1 MRNIRSLIEDNNAT
15 GMCAFVFIGGL
26 SSVLLFVEGQ
36 ILNVLTLC
44 PCSLPAWSSLI
55 GGSIGKIW
63 GIAHTWVAN
72 ILTA

>member
-1 MRNIRSLIEDNNAT
+1 MRNIRSLIENDDAL
-15 GMCAFVFIGGL
+15 GGGLAFLVIGGP
-26 SSVLLFVEGQ
+26 STICGIIEG
-36 ILNVLTLC
+36 LALTCTSLC
-44 PCSLPAWSSLI
+44 LPAWSSLI